1 MTSTRH
7 HADTESRP
15 AGLDGRIQDAL
26 EWIGEHR
33 REFLIALGAL
43 VAVLVLA
50 AIYWEMSRSWE
61 VEASAELAAIE
72 AAFVAEMGAEP
83 GAALVAEPAN
93 PEQATRAR
101 EAAIT
106 RFEAFAQAQ
115 KGSDLAHHASLRAAE
130 LEVDLGR
137 LDAADARLAALI
149 EDLAGSDPRKAIALR
164 LRGYA
169 LEELGRAEEA
179 AALYEAGAA
188 LESYPPRALLWLAA
202 ARTRMRLGAN
212 QAALRAFDQ
221 AIAVEP
227 ELATDP
233 TVLRER
239 RSLEALIAQPA
250 PAPAG
255 GEAAPE

>member
-1 MTSTRH
+1 MTTTRH
-7 HADTESRP
+7 HGDTESRP

-26 EWIGEHR
+26 EWLGEHR
-33 REFLIALGAL
+33 REFLIGLGAL

-50 AIYWEMSRSWE
+50 AVYWEVSRSRRAA
-61 VEASAELAAIE
+61 ASAELAAIE

-83 GAALVAEPAN
+83 GAILVAEPAN

-101 EAAIT
+101 ASAIT
-106 RFEAFAQAQ
+106 KLEDFAQAHA
-115 KGSDLAHHASLRAAE
+115 GSDLADNARLRAAE

-149 EDLAGSDPRKAIALR
+149 EELGSSDPRRSIALR
-164 LRGYA
+164 LRGYV
-169 LEELGRAEEA
+169 LEELGQAQEA

-188 LESYPPRALLWLAA
+188 VEAYPARALLYLAA

-212 QAALRAFDQ
+212 PEALRALDQ
-221 AIAVEP
+221 AIAIEP

-233 TVLRER
+233 TVARER
-239 RSLEALIAQPA
+239 RAVEALIAQTPV
-250 PAPAG
+250 PSPQ
-255 GEAAPE
+255 